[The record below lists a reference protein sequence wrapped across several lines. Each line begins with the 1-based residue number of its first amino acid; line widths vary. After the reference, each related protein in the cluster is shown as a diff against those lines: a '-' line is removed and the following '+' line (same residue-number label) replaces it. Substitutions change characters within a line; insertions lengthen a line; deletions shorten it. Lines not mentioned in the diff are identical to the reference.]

1 MSENERI
8 WSYEFEKGKD
18 IDAGKML
25 LSEPFMFDENFK
37 RTVVLVCSND
47 DVNGTVGLILNK
59 SINIRLQDVID
70 DFPPFK
76 GKVFLGGPVG
86 TDTIQFVHSL
96 GDELEGSRKLND
108 HLYWGGNFKQLIELI
123 KEGKVKSDDVSFYLG
138 YSGWEPGQ
146 LQQEMEDNSW
156 IVAKA
161 SFKHIFR
168 SDVQT
173 LWREVMSDMG
183 GVYATMAKYPESPI
197 LN

>member
-1 MSENERI
+1 MGENDRI

-18 IDAGKML
+18 ITAGKLL

-47 DVNGTVGLILNK
+47 NENGTVGLILNK
-59 SINIRLQDVID
+59 GINIRLQDVIE
-70 DFPPFK
+70 DFPHFK

-86 TDTIQFVHSL
+86 TDTIQFIHSL

-108 HLYWGGNFKQLIELI
+108 NLYWGGNFKHLMVMIS
-123 KEGKVKSDDVSFYLG
+123 EGKVQPEDVSFYLG

-161 SFKHIFR
+161 THKHIFR
-168 SDVQT
+168 NDVQT
-173 LWREVMSDMG
+173 LWREVMSEMG
-183 GVYATMAKYPESPI
+183 GVYSTMSNYPESPI

>member
-108 HLYWGGNFKQLIELI
+108 HLYWGGNFKQLIGLI

-161 SFKHIFR
+161 NFKHIFR

-183 GVYATMAKYPESPI
+183 GVYATMSKYPESPI